1 MAITTGT
8 RRSSMRI
15 SKGFKLSRQ
24 IIFPE
29 ASSPNS
35 LISAPATNVRP
46 APINTTAW
54 ILGSFSI
61 CETTVAIPADT
72 PELSALTGG
81 LLIVTTAMPSTFV
94 SCTSSLISSVSIA
107 PHSRISGEWDA
118 SFPGNGAKLFN
129 DRHDQRHALLAA
141 QFLSVALG
149 ITRNERTVGARRRL
163 GAAAD
168 EDDVVH
174 LPLILVRLDEAINA
188 KRAEKVAN
196 SLPNAARRNFLA
208 QSKRLRETSPVCSAQ
223 HGTENVNHDAE
234 SIAFVAAALAIG
246 PERQERAACDNII
259 GICCA
264 AALIINA
271 PALGNGF
278 APAAGHF
285 DFAVSGRA
293 SSHVDHNRRLLFRR
307 KGNGDWI
314 RTEHAL
320 RTPKRSDQFRR
331 VRHGHTNHVA
341 LERF

>member
-35 LISAPATNVRP
+35 LISAPATNLRP
-46 APINTTAW
+46 GPINTTAW

-118 SFPGNGAKLFN
+118 SFPGNGAKLFD

-141 QFLSVALG
+141 QFLCIALG
-149 ITRNERTVGARRRL
+149 IARNERAVGARRGL
-163 GAAAD
+163 GGAEDAD
-168 EDDVVH
+168 EVVH
-174 LPLILVRLDEAINA
+174 LPLKLVRFDEAINA

-208 QSKRLRETSPVCSAQ
+208 QSKRRRERSPVCSAQ
-223 HGTENVNHDAE
+223 HSAENVNHDSE
-234 SIAFVAAALAIG
+234 SIACVAAALAIG
-246 PERQERAACDNII
+246 PERPERAACDHVIA
-259 GICCA
+259 ICCGA
-264 AALIINA
+264 VLIINA
-271 PALGNGF
+271 P
-278 APAAGHF
+278 
-285 DFAVSGRA
+285 
-293 SSHVDHNRRLLFRR
+293 
-307 KGNGDWI
+307 
-314 RTEHAL
+314 TL
-320 RTPKRSDQFRR
+320 RDG
-331 VRHGHTNHVA
+331 VV
-341 LERF
+341 